1 MFTDYRIED
10 WDKASL
16 LSEFQLMNELS
27 VIGSLRLRKDY
38 WDHHVVNIA
47 SCEKGLFGERLFRR
61 PEKKILREII
71 NELR

>member
-1 MFTDYRIED
+1 
-10 WDKASL
+10 
-16 LSEFQLMNELS
+16 MNELS

-61 PEKKILREII
+61 PEKKVERNHKRIEITLI
-71 NELR
+71 RAKCKFL

>member
-1 MFTDYRIED
+1 
-10 WDKASL
+10 
-16 LSEFQLMNELS
+16 MNELPE
-27 VIGSLRLRKDY
+27 IGSLRLRKDY

-47 SCEKGLFGERLFRR
+47 SCEKGLYDERLFRR